1 MSSAKNNIWPAYV
14 DMMTVLLMVYVLIS
28 AILGVI
34 IAQVKETEYQE
45 KQRNAEII
53 TESKEKELYNVNSTQ
68 NSIKNS
74 NKILNEVEE
83 QYILLSNDLY
93 NDKDSLTIYFV
104 NDDLSLKEGE
114 NKKLTEYIKKDTS
127 KHGKY
132 EVAVFL
138 QRNEKVSVGAQLR
151 EQSVIYLKLLKIMS
165 EQGVDI
171 NSQIENKNVIPSL
184 NYENIIK
191 IKFVET
197 KAK

>member
-74 NKILNEVEE
+74 NK
-83 QYILLSNDLY
+83 
-93 NDKDSLTIYFV
+93 
-104 NDDLSLKEGE
+104 
-114 NKKLTEYIKKDTS
+114 
-127 KHGKY
+127 
-132 EVAVFL
+132 
-138 QRNEKVSVGAQLR
+138 
-151 EQSVIYLKLLKIMS
+151 
-165 EQGVDI
+165 
-171 NSQIENKNVIPSL
+171 
-184 NYENIIK
+184 
-191 IKFVET
+191 
-197 KAK
+197 

>member
-74 NKILNEVEE
+74 N
-83 QYILLSNDLY
+83 
-93 NDKDSLTIYFV
+93 
-104 NDDLSLKEGE
+104 
-114 NKKLTEYIKKDTS
+114 
-127 KHGKY
+127 
-132 EVAVFL
+132 
-138 QRNEKVSVGAQLR
+138 
-151 EQSVIYLKLLKIMS
+151 
-165 EQGVDI
+165 
-171 NSQIENKNVIPSL
+171 
-184 NYENIIK
+184 
-191 IKFVET
+191 
-197 KAK
+197 

>member
-74 NKILNEVEE
+74 NKILNE
-83 QYILLSNDLY
+83 
-93 NDKDSLTIYFV
+93 
-104 NDDLSLKEGE
+104 
-114 NKKLTEYIKKDTS
+114 
-127 KHGKY
+127 
-132 EVAVFL
+132 
-138 QRNEKVSVGAQLR
+138 
-151 EQSVIYLKLLKIMS
+151 
-165 EQGVDI
+165 
-171 NSQIENKNVIPSL
+171 
-184 NYENIIK
+184 
-191 IKFVET
+191 
-197 KAK
+197 

>member
-74 NKILNEVEE
+74 
-83 QYILLSNDLY
+83 
-93 NDKDSLTIYFV
+93 
-104 NDDLSLKEGE
+104 
-114 NKKLTEYIKKDTS
+114 
-127 KHGKY
+127 
-132 EVAVFL
+132 
-138 QRNEKVSVGAQLR
+138 
-151 EQSVIYLKLLKIMS
+151 
-165 EQGVDI
+165 
-171 NSQIENKNVIPSL
+171 
-184 NYENIIK
+184 
-191 IKFVET
+191 
-197 KAK
+197 